1 MRTIYKPLIGVSIL
15 ALPLLAGA
23 LRLEVSDVAGNPE
36 AQLKHAVLVAR
47 TTACQSPEK
56 TTITATAEGI
66 VNGVRRSIPLK
77 VIPLATAGTFAV
89 SREWPAQGAWAVK
102 LVAANPEYKNYS
114 TGIVVP
120 FDNDSPRLAA
130 VQHYYHA
137 PTDMEVA
144 AAIGKG
150 TGARASL
157 D

>member
-23 LRLEVSDVAGNPE
+23 LRLEVSDVAGKPE
-36 AQLKHAVLVAR
+36 AQLKHAVLMAR

-77 VIPLATAGTFAV
+77 VIPLATGGTFVIA
-89 SREWPAQGAWAVK
+89 REWPEQGTWAVK

-114 TGIVVP
+114 TGVVVP
-120 FDNDSPRLAA
+120 FEKASIRLAA

-137 PTDMEVA
+137 PTDAEVA
-144 AAIGKG
+144 AALEKN
-150 TGARASL
+150 TVARASIN
-157 D
+157 

>member
-1 MRTIYKPLIGVSIL
+1 MRTICKTLLAVSVL
-15 ALPLLAGA
+15 AVPLLAGA
-23 LRLEVSDVAGNPE
+23 LRLEVSGVAANPE

-77 VIPLATAGTFAV
+77 VISLATAGTFAV
-89 SREWPAQGAWAVK
+89 ARAWPVQGAWALK
-102 LVAANPEYKNYS
+102 LVATNPEYKDYS

-120 FDNDSPRLAA
+120 FENDSPRLAS

-137 PTDMEVA
+137 PTEVEVA
-144 AAIGKG
+144 ATLSIN
-150 TGARASL
+150 
-157 D
+157 